1 MQPALV
7 ETQIGR
13 NAMTETRASRHAS
26 SASGAASAASGS
38 ARPLAGQHALVTGG
52 NRGIGAAVAEQL
64 AGLGA
69 AVTLVARDQASLEA
83 QRQAIADAHGV
94 PVTAAAADVTD
105 EAAVARAFEAARAAN
120 GAVHILVNNAG
131 TGKSAPFKRTDR
143 ALWDAM
149 IAVNLTSVYLC
160 TRAALPAMIEAKY
173 GRIVNVASTA
183 GLTGYRYVSA
193 YVAAK
198 HGVVGLTRALA
209 LETATTGVTVNAVCP
224 GYVDTEMTRA
234 TIANIVEKTGAS
246 EEQALAQLT
255 AVNPQGRLIAPA
267 EVASAVAWLALP
279 AQGSITGQAIAVAG
293 GEVM

>member
-7 ETQIGR
+7 EKEIGR
-13 NAMTETRASRHAS
+13 DAMTETRPNRRAPGS
-26 SASGAASAASGS
+26 SGAASAASGS

-69 AVTLVARDQASLEA
+69 AVTLVARDQASLET

-94 PVTAAAADVTD
+94 PAAVAAADVTD

-120 GAVHILVNNAG
+120 GEVHILVNNAG

-193 YVAAK
+193 YVTAK

-209 LETATTGVTVNAVCP
+209 LETATAGVTVNAVCP

-234 TIANIVEKTGAS
+234 TIANIVAKTGAS

>member
-1 MQPALV
+1 MQPVLV
-7 ETQIGR
+7 ETVTGR
-13 NAMTETRASRHAS
+13 EAMTETRARRR
-26 SASGAASAASGS
+26 ASGANAAPGPE
-38 ARPLAGQHALVTGG
+38 RPLAGRHALVTGG

-69 AVTLVARDQASLEA
+69 AVTLVARDQVSLEA
-83 QRQAIADAHGV
+83 QQRAIADAYDV
-94 PVTAAAADVTD
+94 PVTVAAADVTG
-105 EAAVARAFEAARAAN
+105 EAAVARAFTVARAAN
-120 GAVHILVNNAG
+120 GEIDILVNNAG

-160 TRAALPAMIEAKY
+160 THEALPAMVAAGW

-224 GYVDTEMTRA
+224 GYVDTDMTRA

-255 AVNPQGRLIAPA
+255 AVNPQGRLISPA

-279 AQGSITGQAIAVAG
+279 AQASITGQAIAVAG